1 MSELLVECKDLI
13 KIYPSAV
20 EGLRFPALRGLDL
33 QVQKGDLISII
44 GPSGAG
50 KSTLLR
56 LISTFDQP
64 SSGEIWFNKKL
75 VNTYADSELNNYR
88 SNEIGIMYQAPRDN
102 LIWSLNVI
110 QNVMIPMRSS
120 GKFPG
125 KERNRA
131 IELLE
136 KVGLEGKKHRK
147 PAQLSGGE
155 QQRVAIAVAL
165 ANNPTLLL
173 ADEPTGELDSMT
185 TALIIDYFKQL
196 NHETG
201 LTIIV
206 MTHDARFAKM
216 ADTTYRIQDGRL
228 TTYHVRDLK
237 SREIDLQEEV
247 IIVDSQGN
255 LRLPREVLHR
265 FQDLTSVKIK
275 IDGDKIVLDPFKDK
289 NKSKRRNST

>member
-1 MSELLVECKDLI
+1 M
-13 KIYPSAV
+13 
-20 EGLRFPALRGLDL
+20 FPALRGLNL
-33 QVQKGDLISII
+33 QVIKGELISII

-64 SSGEIWFNKKL
+64 SSGELWFNKTL
-75 VNTYADSELNNYR
+75 VNSYTDSELNYYR

-102 LIWSLNVI
+102 LIWSLDAV
-110 QNVMIPMRSS
+110 QNVMFPMRSS

-125 KERNRA
+125 NEKSRA

-136 KVGLEGKKHRK
+136 RVGLEGKNHRK

-196 NHETG
+196 NKETG

-206 MTHDARFAKM
+206 MTPDVRFAKM
-216 ADTTYRIQDGRL
+216 ADRTYRIQDGRL

-237 SREIDLQEEV
+237 SREIDLKEEV

-255 LRLPREVLHR
+255 LRLPREVLHQ
-265 FQDLTSVKIK
+265 FQDLTSVKVK
-275 IDGDKIVLDPFKDK
+275 IDGDKIVLTPFKDK